1 MDVIFH
7 AHNAVISDHLR
18 LRAERG
24 VRRVGRRLRRSMEA
38 LVRVERDGRRCR
50 IEIALRCPRHRTLV
64 AEGTANFYGP
74 ALAAALARLDAQAE
88 REHRSPKH
96 SLRERGARRELTA

>member
-18 LRAERG
+18 MRAERG
-24 VRRVGRRLRRSMEA
+24 VRRVARRLRRSVKSM
-38 LVRVERDGRRCR
+38 VRVERDGRRCR
-50 IEIALRCPRHRTLV
+50 VEIALSCPRHRTLV

-74 ALAAALARLDAQAE
+74 ALVAALARLAAQAE
-88 REHRSPKH
+88 REQVSPKH
-96 SLRERGARRELTA
+96 ITHQRDVRRKRTA